1 MPSDQKLLA
10 YAKSL
15 PDIYREILSAFPR
28 IEPNRKASY
37 GLGYQTLAADLE
49 DRGFDF
55 SLGEIIQA
63 CQQLQER
70 GMVNTKHGIF
80 VHPTDFGERL
90 IHLLTGQET
99 SQVVVPALPS
109 PPL

>member
-1 MPSDQKLLA
+1 MPSDKQLLA
-10 YAKSL
+10 YAETL

-28 IEPNRKASY
+28 IEPNRKANY
-37 GLGYQTLAADLE
+37 GLAYQTLAADLE
-49 DRGFDF
+49 DRGFGF

-70 GMVNTKHGIF
+70 GIVTTKHGIF
-80 VHPTDFGERL
+80 VHPTDFGDRL
-90 IHLLTGQET
+90 IHLLTGQEPA
-99 SQVVVPALPS
+99 QVVVPALPS